1 MYYSANI
8 ERLGEKKCIVY
19 CNMYINKCI
28 YKCSYG
34 KIQTEVDSLCPDYL
48 KNISSAP
55 EFFKNL
61 LEEVL

>member
-1 MYYSANI
+1 
-8 ERLGEKKCIVY
+8 
-19 CNMYINKCI
+19 
-28 YKCSYG
+28 SYG